1 MVNHYGKIADK
12 GQFLA
17 HKPILNVKDIS
28 ASIDYSNGLDFT
40 KVFSWKDGSGFY
52 DYGKLTFAKF
62 KRGNVNIM
70 MSTSPAVTTNPRHSF
85 SKAVAVAIAVSLLLT
100 SATIIPYSGVWAQQ
114 DKAEAENQRHRDP
127 ISFRPKGS
135 QTIRFLR

>member
-40 KVFSWKDGSGFY
+40 KVFSWKDRSRSC

-62 KRGNVNIM
+62 KRENVNIM
-70 MSTSPAVTTNPRHSF
+70 MSTSPAVIPNPKHSF
-85 SKAVAVAIAVSLLLT
+85 SKTPAAAFALSLLLT
-100 SATIIPYSGVWAQQ
+100 SATMMPYIGGLGTA
-114 DKAEAENQRHRDP
+114 R
-127 ISFRPKGS
+127 
-135 QTIRFLR
+135 